1 METIA
6 EEASPGIFTTRGPAG
21 ESGAALAG
29 SALSIQATGIN
40 WAEKFQTIRPFVRAG
55 TQYLPIESITADRE
69 EPGVYTLRV
78 TLPPG
83 LSADSVPIVIEMV
96 KANGRSVASNPA
108 WTRRSG
114 TE

>member
-1 METIA
+1 MRLD
-6 EEASPGIFTTRGPAG
+6 G
-21 ESGAALAG
+21 L
-29 SALSIQATGIN
+29 LIQATGIN
-40 WAEKFQTIRPFVRAG
+40 WAEKFQTIRPLVRAG
-55 TQYLPIESITADRE
+55 TEYLPIEAITADPE

-78 TLPPG
+78 TLPAE
-83 LSADSVPIVIEMV
+83 LSAGSVPVVIEMV